1 MHTFDE
7 YEGGVLLIERNFA
20 CNICEFYE
28 VYWTKLMTFPPP
40 PP

>member
-20 CNICEFYE
+20 CNICEFYR
-28 VYWTKLMTFPPP
+28 YIGPS
-40 PP
+40 